1 MKEPLRC
8 VGLGGLMGAERLV
21 RLLARGAPAS
31 DLLRRDKIAL
41 EVFHLVVVGANLRH
55 LSLLSACIS

>member
-1 MKEPLRC
+1 M
-8 VGLGGLMGAERLV
+8 GLGGLMGAERLV